1 MLKWIWQRLTGTDT
15 QLSPPDRQSSAQ
27 RQLPQVTD
35 RSTIATAPLI
45 TSRSSHAAE
54 LVADWIP
61 AEQTIMIAGYVI
73 SGGMIYV
80 GKHLPTTR
88 DSGGVDPCLINP
100 QLKVDRSNPDHLG
113 NGMSYWPSYN
123 DIPASCRAAYLDWLA
138 QGRSQPDIYIGYVFL
153 FFYGL
158 ERRVFVDLKGAS
170 AGKVQELELIVSEV
184 ERLLQIYGNNGS
196 FNSYATRFLEICHL
210 LKSHERFYETSP
222 LLTRSSW
229 EIPFKVRIA
238 LGQLVEA
245 RKPIPADWALSWYIH
260 SPQARLRTPATRCA
274 AEFQQLFRSRYQQQY
289 GEGLVIKPNKT
300 KLKCSYHAASAAF
313 EGSIAVEIGDLPDV
327 TALSAPLNR
336 LQTLVDDCTDALDPF
351 SRWLGRNPEGRGSHA
366 AIALLPP
373 ELIEHHESDDTK
385 AFRQWLKDSFS
396 HSDQVIVLAKVLL
409 QHWQSQAV
417 KLAKAEAI
425 LLSQF
430 LEKHGYGIE
439 PDIRFG
445 GKTLSPEGTIVL
457 FKCSTEVSE
466 TLSADYSAAALLLH
480 LAATIINADG
490 TVDASE
496 QAYLESHLESS
507 LDLSELERLRLRA
520 HLTWLLQE
528 KLSLRGLKPRLEVI
542 ALEKRTAI
550 AQFLVSVARA
560 DGQIN
565 PTEISMLTKI
575 YPLLGFE
582 PQMVYSHIHQLS
594 TAQSTAPSMSE
605 PVTVRP
611 ASSQQKG
618 FAIPAPLDEA
628 KRDQDEKQAIGFVLD
643 KTLIEAKKAES
654 AAVAAILGD
663 IFAEDE
669 LPISAIKETS
679 IAGLD
684 APHSE
689 LVRRIGERS
698 CWSRDDLES
707 VVTELGLMIDGAL
720 GTLNEAAFDQCEEL
734 LTEGDDPIEVNS
746 QVLEGLLS

>member
-15 QLSPPDRQSSAQ
+15 QLSSPDRQSSAQ
-27 RQLPQVTD
+27 RKLPQVTD
-35 RSTIATAPLI
+35 RSAIATAPSI
-45 TSRSSHAAE
+45 TSRSSYKAE
-54 LVADWIP
+54 SVADWIS
-61 AEQTIMIAGYVI
+61 AEQTITIAGYVI
-73 SGGMIYV
+73 RGGMIYV
-80 GKHLPTTR
+80 GKRLPTTR
-88 DSGGVDPCLINP
+88 DSNRVDPCLINP
-100 QLKVDRSNPDHLG
+100 QLKVDRLNPDHLG
-113 NGMSYWPSYN
+113 SGMSYWPSYKE
-123 DIPASCRAAYLDWLA
+123 IPASCRAAYLDWLA
-138 QGRSQPDIYIGYVFL
+138 QGRSQPDSYIGYVFL

-170 AGKVQELELIVSEV
+170 VEKIQELELIAAEV

-196 FNSYATRFLEICHL
+196 LNSYATRLLEICHL
-210 LKSHERFYETSP
+210 LKSHESFYEISP
-222 LLTRSSW
+222 PLTRNSW

-274 AEFQQLFRSRYQQQY
+274 EEFQQLFRSRYQQQY

-313 EGSIAVEIGDLPDV
+313 EGSIAIEIGDLPDV

-351 SRWLGRNPEGRGSHA
+351 SRWLGRNPEARGSHA

-373 ELIEHHESDDTK
+373 ELIEHHESDETK
-385 AFRQWLKDSFS
+385 TFRQWLKDSFS
-396 HSDQVIVLAKVLL
+396 QSDQVIVSAKVLL
-409 QHWQSQAV
+409 QHWQPQAV
-417 KLAKAEAI
+417 KLAKAEAM

-445 GKTLSPEGTIVL
+445 GKILSSEGTIVL
-457 FKCSTEVSE
+457 FKCSIEVSE
-466 TLSADYSAAALLLH
+466 TLSADYSAATLLLH
-480 LAATIINADG
+480 LAATIANADG

-496 QAYLESHLESS
+496 QAYLESHLESA
-507 LDLSELERLRLRA
+507 LDLSEPERLRLRA

-528 KLSLRGLKPRLEVI
+528 KLSLRGLKPRLEGI
-542 ALEKRTAI
+542 APEKRTEI

-560 DGQIN
+560 DGQIS
-565 PTEISMLTKI
+565 PKEISMLTKI

-582 PQMVYSHIHQLS
+582 PKMVYSHIHQFS
-594 TAQSTAPSMSE
+594 TAQAPSANE

-611 ASSQQKG
+611 ASFQQKG
-618 FAIPAPLDEA
+618 FAIPAPLNET
-628 KRDQDEKQAIGFVLD
+628 KREQDEKQGIEFVLD

-663 IFAEDE
+663 IFTEDE
-669 LPISAIKETS
+669 LPTPAIQETS

-698 CWSRDDLES
+698 RWSRDELES

-720 GTLNEAAFDQCEEL
+720 GTLNEAAFDHCEEL

-746 QVLEGLLS
+746 EVLEGLLS